1 MGTVDFP
8 TKLLIGQKIIGSVKT
23 NNCHDESNNKLSIII
38 FSPLPGE
45 LDWLNLGIWKKTK
58 PRELEKICKASRVR
72 GNSPRANSAWKAV
85 KKFRIIWAECGL
97 SAWRIDR
104 RTVQCVAFVIE

>member
-85 KKFRIIWAECGL
+85 KKNQNYLG
-97 SAWRIDR
+97 
-104 RTVQCVAFVIE
+104 